1 MTSEKSVR
9 RPLEVYQGLIGVSPG
24 ATDVFCRVKGSKLF
38 AAPDNI
44 LCIVFR
50 ICRIT
55 LHIVLGLFAG
65 KLRHTDDIA
74 TIVSVDLFEM
84 ETVCV
89 ILMNVERLGG
99 VFKADGTVFVR
110 PDKCKKDHSEKTK
123 RNTND
128 SFIGYDI
135 HVNPPLQRINGYLCF
150 IFHYRGG

>member
-65 KLRHTDDIA
+65 KLRHTDDVAAVIA
-74 TIVSVDLFEM
+74 VDPFEKK
-84 ETVCV
+84 TVCV
-89 ILMNVERLGG
+89 VLVNVERLGG
-99 VFKADGTVFVR
+99 VFKAGGTAFVR
-110 PDKCKKDHSEKTK
+110 ADECDKDHSDKSK
-123 RNTND
+123 RNTNGR
-128 SFIGYDI
+128 FIGYDI
-135 HVNPPLQRINGYLCF
+135 HDNPPLQRNDGYPCF
-150 IFHYRGG
+150 VYHYKGR